1 MDLTKRI
8 AQFEN
13 MCQADPSNEMA
24 HFSLG
29 KAYGESGRFE
39 DAAASFMR
47 CIQLVPDMSTAYQM
61 AGDML
66 VKAGKLDR
74 AGDVLTDGF
83 TVASEKGDL
92 KPKKAIEELLTQL
105 KLPIPQV
112 KKPAATA
119 AAAAVDDSG
128 PVPPG
133 MMRCRK
139 SSRIGNPMPRPPFKG
154 ALGEWIA
161 ANISKETFSAWIS
174 QGTKVINEIRL
185 DLSKD
190 KDQDTYDQHMR
201 EYLGIDDE
209 VMAEISSKTNG

>member
-1 MDLTKRI
+1 MDLQKRI

-39 DAAASFMR
+39 DAASSFMR

-66 VKAGKLDR
+66 VKAGKTDR
-74 AGDVLTDGF
+74 ATDVLLDGY
-83 TVASEKGDL
+83 TVAAERGDM
-92 KPKKAIEELLTQL
+92 KPKKAIEELLTAMNV
-105 KLPIPQV
+105 PVPQV
-112 KKPAATA
+112 AKAAASA
-119 AAAAVDDSG
+119 AAAALDDSG

-133 MMRCRK
+133 MIRCRK
-139 SSRIGNPMPRPPFKG
+139 TGRVGNPLGRPPFKG
-154 ALGEWIA
+154 PVGEWIA
-161 ANISKETFSAWIS
+161 ANIAKETFATWIA
-174 QGTKVINEIRL
+174 QGTKVINELRL

-190 KDQDTYDQHMR
+190 KDQESYDQAMH
-201 EYLGIDDE
+201 EYLGMDEE
-209 VMAEISSKTNG
+209 VMATLK

>member
-29 KAYGESGRFE
+29 KAYGESGRFD
-39 DAAASFMR
+39 DAASSFMR

-66 VKAGKLDR
+66 IKAGKLDR
-74 AGDVLTDGF
+74 AGDVLVDGY
-83 TVASEKGDL
+83 TVAAERGDM
-92 KPKKAIEELLTQL
+92 KPKKAIEELLTAINV
-105 KLPIPQV
+105 PVPQV
-112 KKPAATA
+112 ANVATSA

-139 SSRIGNPMPRPPFKG
+139 TGRVGNLLVRPPFKG
-154 ALGEWIA
+154 PVGEWIA
-161 ANISKETFSAWIS
+161 ANISKETFATWIA
-174 QGTKVINEIRL
+174 QGTKVINELRL

-190 KDQDTYDQHMR
+190 KDQEAYDQAMQ
-201 EYLGIDDE
+201 EYLGMDEE
-209 VMAEISSKTNG
+209 VMTKLK